1 MSKNN
6 ANFGDKKIKKRL
18 LQKQNVTKINDIDV
32 DKILVSE
39 KELYGTKNL
48 LKFFYGYNDN
58 DVMHMTIMHKAS
70 TNDWLCKKS

>member
-58 DVMHMTIMHKAS
+58 DVMH
-70 TNDWLCKKS
+70 NDHYA